1 MLILPIVNRNRILN
15 VEVRLKTA
23 EKIRSGIRFSDAG
36 ESDVLVNGRRFSES
50 SYAKERTDKAV
61 LDFIRN
67 TSLMHK
73 RSFLI
78 TTREDAHS
86 NVYDVY
92 EVEQPYRKVS
102 EGFDNLYTS
111 VLTDMRK
118 ELPNSR
124 KGRYISLEKLGVGDI
139 FTDEKIE
146 RMQDIVEMAQDSSQW
161 PVLFERNGIFDMV
174 EALDFLNQFDCT
186 VVADSSIQ
194 EDTLQGVVES
204 LKKINTRDT
213 KSLCNYYNMALGNRD
228 IYSKISQVHKLV
240 YDKPL
245 TLIQSKSQKQ
255 KQLVKAN
262 ISGGNNDIELVA

>member
-15 VEVRLKTA
+15 VEVRLKNA
-23 EKIRSGIRFSDAG
+23 EKIRTGIRFSDAG

-50 SYAKERTDKAV
+50 SYAKDGTDKAV

-86 NVYDVY
+86 DVYDVY
-92 EVEQPYRKVS
+92 EVEQPHRKVS
-102 EGFDNLYTS
+102 DGFDNLYVS
-111 VLTDMRK
+111 AITDMRK

-124 KGRYISLEKLGVGDI
+124 KGRYVSFQKLGLGDI
-139 FTDEKIE
+139 FTDEKIGT
-146 RMQDIVEMAQDSSQW
+146 MQDIVEVAQDSSQW
-161 PVLFERNGIFDMV
+161 PVLFERNGVFDMV

-186 VVADSSIQ
+186 VVSESSIQ
-194 EDTLQGVVES
+194 EDTLQGMIEA
-204 LKKINTRDT
+204 LRKINTNDT
-213 KSLCNYYNMALGNRD
+213 KGLCNYYNIALGNRD
-228 IYSKISQVHKLV
+228 VYSKLSQVHKLV

-245 TLIQSKSQKQ
+245 TLIQSEKQ
-255 KQLVKAN
+255 KQLVKSN
-262 ISGGNNDIELVA
+262 TNGGNNEGELVA

>member
-1 MLILPIVNRNRILN
+1 MLILPIVNRNRVLN

-36 ESDVLVNGRRFSES
+36 ESEVLVNGRRFSES
-50 SYAKERTDKAV
+50 SYAKEKSDKAV

-86 NVYDVY
+86 DLYDVY

-102 EGFDNLYTS
+102 DGFDNLYVS
-111 VLTDMRK
+111 ALTDMRK

-124 KGRYISLEKLGVGDI
+124 KGRYVSLEKLGVGDI
-139 FTDEKIE
+139 FTDEKIA
-146 RMQDIVEMAQDSSQW
+146 MIQDIVEVAQDPSQW
-161 PVLFERNGIFDMV
+161 PGLFERNGVFDMV
-174 EALDFLNQFDCT
+174 EAIDFLNQFDCT
-186 VVADSSIQ
+186 VVAESSIQ

-204 LKKINTRDT
+204 LKKINTKDT
-213 KSLCNYYNMALGNRD
+213 KSLSNYYNMALGNRD

-240 YDKPL
+240 YDKPF
-245 TLIQSKSQKQ
+245 TLIQSKNQKQ
-255 KQLVKAN
+255 KQLVKTN
-262 ISGGNNDIELVA
+262 PSGGDSDVELVA